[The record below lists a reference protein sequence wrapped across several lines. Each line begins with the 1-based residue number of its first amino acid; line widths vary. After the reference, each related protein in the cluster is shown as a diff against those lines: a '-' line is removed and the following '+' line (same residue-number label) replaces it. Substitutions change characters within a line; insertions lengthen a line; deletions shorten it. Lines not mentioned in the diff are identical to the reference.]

1 MKLDFLMDNAEQ
13 AQMWRFVAQAVAIR
27 DNMVA
32 QQNSS
37 NILQGVKMTSL
48 YTQTHRSVTYANDV
62 VSPTPTTFMSYFCV
76 GAAVHR
82 NIW

>member
-32 QQNSS
+32 
-37 NILQGVKMTSL
+37 
-48 YTQTHRSVTYANDV
+48 
-62 VSPTPTTFMSYFCV
+62 
-76 GAAVHR
+76 
-82 NIW
+82 

>member
-37 NILQGVKMTSL
+37 NILQEVKMTSL
-48 YTQTHRSVTYANDV
+48 YTQTHRSVTYANDD
-62 VSPTPTTFMSYFCV
+62 VSLHSHDF
-76 GAAVHR
+76 
-82 NIW
+82 